1 MAQKPKRKMIGY
13 GVKPPYFSLGDAL
26 AITKRVHEEAGGDVS
41 EDELSSML
49 GNSVGS
55 SSFRLKVQSLKNFK
69 LLTQDR
75 AGQRLILSPI
85 AKSIF
90 GATSHEERS
99 AATKEAFLSL
109 DPYRKLYSAYA
120 GKLLPSG
127 EYLLNA
133 IREQCGVPS
142 ELTNQWKES
151 FMSSGAAAGLF
162 QERSDGKIQVRLA
175 PTEPLGQPPEEALM
189 PALDEQTLDPERP
202 SREQQSKVGD
212 FESFSFPLLDGRKG
226 VVQFSRGWTLS
237 DVKKMLELMRV
248 AFLWNEAEAKKPE
261 TH

>member
-1 MAQKPKRKMIGY
+1 MTQKRKRKMIGY
-13 GVKPPYFSLGDAL
+13 GVRPPYLALSEAL
-26 AITKRVHEEAGGDVS
+26 ATVRRIYEEAGGDVS
-41 EDELSSML
+41 EDQLSSML

-55 SSFRLKVQSLKNFK
+55 SSFRKKVQSLKNFK
-69 LLTQDR
+69 LLIQDG

-90 GATSHEERS
+90 GATSHEEKS
-99 AATKEAFLSL
+99 AAIKEAFLSL

-127 EYLLNA
+127 EFLLNA

-162 QERSDGKIQVRLA
+162 QERADGKIQLRLA
-175 PTEPLGQPPEEALM
+175 PSDSTDRPQEEVAMLPGSQGRSGAEGQISEYRARPGEV
-189 PALDEQTLDPERP
+189 ERF
-202 SREQQSKVGD
+202 QV
-212 FESFSFPLLDGRKG
+212 PLLEGRVG
-226 VVQFSRGWTLS
+226 VVELPFGWTDS
-237 DVKKMLELMRV
+237 DVKKMLEVMSV
-248 AFLWNEAEAKKPE
+248 MFLWKEKE
-261 TH
+261 